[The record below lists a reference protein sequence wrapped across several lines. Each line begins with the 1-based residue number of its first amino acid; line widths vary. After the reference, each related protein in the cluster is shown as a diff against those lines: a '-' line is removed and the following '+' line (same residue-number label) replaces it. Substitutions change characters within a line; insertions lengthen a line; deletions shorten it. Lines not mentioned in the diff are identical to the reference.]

1 MTLSLHWSL
10 FRAPWHEANVFD
22 FFRLNFHLF
31 FYFKDN
37 KKANAHLQW
46 IALIIMTYQYVGNQ
60 FNGEKGLS
68 IACLLSSR
76 AANVY
81 LLLVACSGNG
91 ELIICPKQL
100 NLVFLA

>member
-1 MTLSLHWSL
+1 
-10 FRAPWHEANVFD
+10 
-22 FFRLNFHLF
+22 
-31 FYFKDN
+31 
-37 KKANAHLQW
+37 
-46 IALIIMTYQYVGNQ
+46 MTYQYVGNQ

>member
-1 MTLSLHWSL
+1 
-10 FRAPWHEANVFD
+10 
-22 FFRLNFHLF
+22 
-31 FYFKDN
+31 
-37 KKANAHLQW
+37 
-46 IALIIMTYQYVGNQ
+46 MTYQYVGNQ
-60 FNGEKGLS
+60 FNGEKRLS